1 MNGFPNSKGQND
13 LLSKTMK
20 IKPALIF
27 VLEQGED
34 ESVRRLQN
42 KQLDPETG
50 AYYNIEIQPAGDD
63 TIQGRLV
70 QQDQDQEAVVRAAFK
85 QYREDLQKFE
95 EAWRHAQIITL

>member
-13 LLSKTMK
+13 LLSKIMK

-50 AYYNIEIQPAGDD
+50 NFYNIEI
-63 TIQGRLV
+63 
-70 QQDQDQEAVVRAAFK
+70 
-85 QYREDLQKFE
+85 
-95 EAWRHAQIITL
+95 